1 MTLLSNKREL
11 TCSLFISQAH
21 LALLSLELEI
31 DSGQRRTSIST
42 VAKLP
47 YSGFPDCSGKNMTVL
62 LILKESWSKFL
73 KCSNNEGCSLVSS
86 AVLTTW
92 LENKRKLN
100 TFHFMTDRGAVEKIK
115 YSIKTKAEKLFSCN
129 LYTRA
134 RALKNKG
141 FS

>member
-1 MTLLSNKREL
+1 MKAAAWCLLL
-11 TCSLFISQAH
+11 YWQL
-21 LALLSLELEI
+21 
-31 DSGQRRTSIST
+31 
-42 VAKLP
+42 
-47 YSGFPDCSGKNMTVL
+47 
-62 LILKESWSKFL
+62 
-73 KCSNNEGCSLVSS
+73 
-86 AVLTTW
+86 W

-129 LYTRA
+129 LYTRT